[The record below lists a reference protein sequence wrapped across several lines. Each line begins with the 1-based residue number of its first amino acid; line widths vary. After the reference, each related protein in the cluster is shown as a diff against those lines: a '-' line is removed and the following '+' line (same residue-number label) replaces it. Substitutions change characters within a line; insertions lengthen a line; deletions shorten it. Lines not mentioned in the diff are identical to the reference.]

1 MKRHAHILPTLLSPM
16 RNVVFGWLL
25 VALLEAG
32 CYLWLATAIY
42 QRQATGWVL
51 LLALLAVICTVLVGK
66 AGFFAGASL
75 IQRLYQLVAV
85 KLQNLQLDWFV
96 PAHRTLLAMLVSQ
109 DIPGLMKIPAHQ
121 LPQYLYAPLLPLLL
135 LGGTGWLAGLGT
147 MAWLSL
153 LLVLAFGCHLL
164 AQRSLMRVDAK
175 RAQARHRELQQDLQL
190 TEQLELL
197 RTAAGFARASA
208 ALEQSWQQ
216 QEQALAQTNRA
227 AAVATGL
234 NLLATA
240 LPIAGFSLLLQQST
254 YSSFEQLALLL
265 LAMRASAVLES
276 LALTALTLNDLKAT
290 LERLQL
296 LLQAPVHVRP
306 KLTQSSA
313 ITPTNSSLAL
323 RQVAVGSR
331 QQPITLQLKPGQT
344 LLLKGSSGC
353 GKTTLLRQIAGFLP
367 TSSGEIRLGNIKVD
381 ALNWSQLRQLLAYVP
396 QQPVIFSGT
405 IASNIRCAAAN
416 ASDEQVAAVAR
427 LALLGPLL
435 DRSPEGIYQSV
446 GLDGAALS
454 GGEAQR
460 LTIARALLQA
470 TPMLLLDEAT
480 SALDEESERQ
490 LAQNLR
496 QLKVMLVLV
505 THRQTEIWRA
515 DQVLDLSAAAQH

>member
-1 MKRHAHILPTLLSPM
+1 MKRHAHILLTLLSPM

-66 AGFFAGASL
+66 AGFAAGASL
-75 IQRLYQLVAV
+75 IQRLYQWVAV
-85 KLQNLQLDWFV
+85 KLQQLQLDWFV
-96 PAHRTLLAMLVSQ
+96 PAHRTLLAMVVSQ
-109 DIPGLMKIPAHQ
+109 DIPSLMKIPAHQ

-135 LGGTGWLAGLGT
+135 IGGTGWLAGLMT
-147 MAWLSL
+147 MAWLTL

-164 AQRSLMRVDAK
+164 AQRRLMRVDAK
-175 RAQARHRELQQDLQL
+175 RAQARYHELQQDLQL

-197 RTAAGFARASA
+197 RTAAGFERASA

-216 QEQALAQTNRA
+216 QEQALAHTNRA

-254 YSSFEQLALLL
+254 HGSFEQLALLL

-290 LERLQL
+290 LQRLQL
-296 LLQAPVHVRP
+296 LFQAPVHIRP
-306 KLTQSSA
+306 QQSIAPADSHLT
-313 ITPTNSSLAL
+313 LL
-323 RQVAVGSR
+323 QVAVGPR
-331 QQPITLQLKPGQT
+331 QQPIRLQLAPGET
-344 LLLKGSSGC
+344 LLLTGSSGC

-367 TSSGEIRLGNIKVD
+367 TNRGEIRLGNSNVA
-381 ALNWSQLRQLLAYVP
+381 ALSWTQLRQLLAYVP
-396 QQPVIFSGT
+396 QQPVIFTGT
-405 IASNIRCAAAN
+405 IASNIRLAAAN

-460 LTIARALLQA
+460 LSIARALLQA
-470 TPMLLLDEAT
+470 TPILLLDEAT
-480 SALDEESERQ
+480 SALDEESERR
-490 LAQNLR
+490 LVQNLR
-496 QLKVMLVLV
+496 QLPVSLVLV

-515 DQVLDLSAAAQH
+515 DQVLDLSAATQH